1 MDLNSLIKNMKLN
14 EKIRIIRT
22 SKELKRELV
31 AEKLGIDVVNYG
43 KLERGET
50 KITIEKLEKIAE
62 ILDVSVQEI
71 FDFDENTNTVNKKDN
86 ISNYNNI
93 QLNDINE
100 LLKTNLE
107 LQNILLKEIKNINE
121 KWKQL
126 YKESKLNNY
135 KSNK

>member
-62 ILDVSVQEI
+62 ILNVSVQEI
-71 FDFDENTNTVNKKDN
+71 FDFEENTNNVNKKDN

-107 LQNILLKEIKNINE
+107 LQNILLIIYNF
-121 KWKQL
+121 
-126 YKESKLNNY
+126 
-135 KSNK
+135 